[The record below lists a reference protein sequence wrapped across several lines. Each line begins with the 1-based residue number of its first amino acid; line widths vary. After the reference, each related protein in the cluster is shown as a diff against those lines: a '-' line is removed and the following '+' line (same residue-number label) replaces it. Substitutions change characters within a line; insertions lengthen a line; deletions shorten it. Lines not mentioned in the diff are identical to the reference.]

1 MLDMD
6 TPQAHIEPY
15 VAQIERGFR
24 WLRFDAALEPG
35 FREHFRLTSLRRMRA
50 ALLLSMGLFGAYAVV
65 YYRSLPETVRHM
77 VLMIDAGIIVPTLF
91 VAWLLSYWPR
101 AQRLLP
107 ALAVLCILVAGFG
120 RVYLYAY
127 AYSGPEHFLLPYEGL
142 LVIVMTAFF
151 LIGLMFYPAF
161 GTCLVVL
168 FGYVFAMR
176 FVDLPGPLLVQRTY
190 YLFAVTLIGSVGCY
204 LIEYAARYNYLYS
217 KLSLHYAENDALTGL
232 SNRRKFMDALD
243 RAWKLARRESKPV
256 ALCLI
261 DTDCFKA
268 YNDAF
273 GHLEGDEALKAVAEA
288 IGGCVRRPMDV
299 AARYGGEEFV
309 VVWYDV
315 DRGEALALA
324 AELLQSVRA
333 LGLAQP
339 NSSAGP
345 VLTISAGVALGNPSN
360 SADPIQ
366 LLRRADDALY
376 RAKAGGRDRVEL
388 AV

>member
-1 MLDMD
+1 
-6 TPQAHIEPY
+6 
-15 VAQIERGFR
+15 
-24 WLRFDAALEPG
+24 
-35 FREHFRLTSLRRMRA
+35 
-50 ALLLSMGLFGAYAVV
+50 
-65 YYRSLPETVRHM
+65 
-77 VLMIDAGIIVPTLF
+77 
-91 VAWLLSYWPR
+91 
-101 AQRLLP
+101 
-107 ALAVLCILVAGFG
+107 
-120 RVYLYAY
+120 
-127 AYSGPEHFLLPYEGL
+127 
-142 LVIVMTAFF
+142 
-151 LIGLMFYPAF
+151 
-161 GTCLVVL
+161 
-168 FGYVFAMR
+168 
-176 FVDLPGPLLVQRTY
+176 VQRTY

-288 IGGCVRRPMDV
+288 IGSCVRRPDGRRGALRRRGV
-299 AARYGGEEFV
+299 RRRVVRRRPRRGARARRRAAAVGP
-309 VVWYDV
+309 
-315 DRGEALALA
+315 
-324 AELLQSVRA
+324 RA
-333 LGLAQP
+333 RPRASD
-339 NSSAGP
+339 SSAGP

-388 AV
+388 AA